1 MPRVNIIS
9 SNFQT
14 RTNLIPEEYNSQ
26 TIINDNIQS
35 RLMTISSTNN
45 RYSLENELNN
55 GSERLT
61 IEYNLEK
68 NQNNMINLN
77 SINISENKID
87 NSIIIDQI
95 FNQGQLQENNFS
107 LINDDS
113 FNNTNLNSHNDEISN
128 ESYNEELNNINYILN
143 VNEISQE
150 KKIEFLNDYLNQL
163 GNSQNTC
170 QNQNFQESLIIS
182 SHKNYKENDFF
193 NSTCL
198 IIVYP
203 YYKT

>member
-55 GSERLT
+55 GTERLT

-193 NSTCL
+193 NNCL
-198 IIVYP
+198 P
-203 YYKT
+203 LL

>member
-193 NSTCL
+193 NNCL
-198 IIVYP
+198 P
-203 YYKT
+203 LL